1 MLDILT
7 ITFPIFA
14 AIALGYGTTRAGVFA
29 ASDMRVLGK
38 YVLNI
43 ALPALLFSAVG
54 KRDLSEVLN
63 IGYMSAFLVGGLAT
77 IAISYLVFA
86 AQGIGPARRAIG
98 AMGSSCPNSGYVG
111 FPVMLLLFQDKA
123 GVILAL
129 NFVIENFF
137 LIPVCL
143 ILLELSRKEDHHSI
157 GKMLRGLFLSVLK
170 RPMVIG
176 LIAGFALMLSGLEL
190 PAAAN
195 RLLDMLA
202 ASSSALALFVIG
214 GSLVGLPIKGNTGLA
229 TQITL
234 GKLVLHPALVFG
246 AAILL
251 PMLGLPAVTGDMHT
265 ALILSAAMPMFGI
278 YTVLAQEYGHE
289 GLASIALLSATT
301 AAFFTLSALLGWLT

>member
-143 ILLELSRKEDHHSI
+143 VLLELSRKEDHHSI

-190 PAAAN
+190 PDAAN

-214 GSLVGLPIKGNTGLA
+214 GSLVGLPMKGNTGLA

>member
-143 ILLELSRKEDHHSI
+143 VLLELSRKEEHHSI

-190 PAAAN
+190 PDAAN

-214 GSLVGLPIKGNTGLA
+214 GSLVGLPMKGNTGLA